1 MSEEELEKTGILKDM
16 LEKEDEEEMT
26 INEMIEEFLE
36 QLDYLEMDEKKKLKL
51 KSLAKQIQEE
61 QDEKAKEFLFNE
73 LKKIANEQLS
83 FSLEIFHQTKVKI
96 CDIINS
102 IEERKNDL
110 IYTAPTPYRIDGIKP
125 QQETDKN

>member
-36 QLDYLEMDEKKKLKL
+36 QLDYLEIDEKKKQKL

-61 QDEKAKEFLFNE
+61 KDEKAKEFLFNE
-73 LKKIANEQLS
+73 LKKIANE
-83 FSLEIFHQTKVKI
+83 
-96 CDIINS
+96 
-102 IEERKNDL
+102 
-110 IYTAPTPYRIDGIKP
+110 
-125 QQETDKN
+125 

>member
-16 LEKEDEEEMT
+16 LEKEEMT

-73 LKKIANEQLS
+73 LKKIANE
-83 FSLEIFHQTKVKI
+83 
-96 CDIINS
+96 
-102 IEERKNDL
+102 
-110 IYTAPTPYRIDGIKP
+110 
-125 QQETDKN
+125 

>member
-36 QLDYLEMDEKKKLKL
+36 QLDYLEMDEKKKQKL

-61 QDEKAKEFLFNE
+61 QNEKAKEFLFDE
-73 LKKIANEQLS
+73 LKKIANE
-83 FSLEIFHQTKVKI
+83 
-96 CDIINS
+96 
-102 IEERKNDL
+102 
-110 IYTAPTPYRIDGIKP
+110 
-125 QQETDKN
+125 